1 MTPNEEQFR
10 QAISQL
16 DLPKAQMEAICDLH
30 AAIYEAID
38 WKNVYY
44 KLSHLDD
51 YPKVSKAIKI
61 GAAGLMGMSPVGGV
75 YNTDWDAMKET
86 FGGGDKVYERTIDD
100 EQYANLPERDF
111 LERDPVIA
119 DDDSIAKYAYEIDAN
134 PMSEQG
140 QLEKKLAMEKEKAE
154 RSKVRDKFDVKYP
167 DPKSLESTDT
177 ALRNFLSKNL
187 SWDYKKN
194 HTPEEQEEHIDRI
207 MRAVKHTASITSKYG
222 ITEGELI
229 ALMCVESMFND
240 RPNNPS
246 YYGIAQLGDDAIKDA
261 QKHASEFGLDRSAM
275 NDPYVIEDAVNLAAG
290 YLLYIMYDSARSNK
304 VNEGEVDDSLHG
316 DMRFVFACYNGGLGY
331 TKDQFNGNEKSSIPY
346 LYRKVLHGKLTPNQ
360 AVMVKGAMSEALSYP
375 SKIFQV
381 LDYLKSIGVPTRF
394 NSRNYIYR
402 KR

>member
-16 DLPKAQMEAICDLH
+16 GLPKAQMEAICDLH
-30 AAIYEAID
+30 SAIYEAIE
-38 WKNVYY
+38 WKN
-44 KLSHLDD
+44 LRDTLTNLDSS
-51 YPKVSKAIKI
+51 PMAMKAGKAL
-61 GAAGLMGMSPVGGV
+61 AAGLVGTALAGSV
-75 YNTDWDAMKET
+75 YNTNFNDL
-86 FGGGDKVYERTIDD
+86 GERLGLKDHVIEQSID
-100 EQYANLPERDF
+100 ERYPNLPERDF

-167 DPKSLESTDT
+167 EPTSLESSDS
-177 ALRNFLSKNL
+177 ALRKFISKNL
-187 SWDYKKN
+187 SWDYKKI

-229 ALMCVESMFND
+229 AIMCVESMFDD

-246 YYGIAQLGDDAIKDA
+246 YYGIAQLGDEAIKDA
-261 QKHASEFGLDRSAM
+261 QKHANEFGLDRSAM
-275 NDPYVIEDAVNLAAG
+275 NDPYVVEDAVNLAAG

-304 VNEGEVDDSLHG
+304 VNEGEVDDTLHG

-360 AVMVKGAMSEALSYP
+360 AVMVKGAMSESLSYP

-381 LDYLKSIGVPTRF
+381 LDYLKTIGVQTRF